1 MWLRL
6 QAYSSTC
13 IYSIHL
19 VPPLQ
24 IFIFPVAVGELF
36 PLSQSA
42 TLVDGLDKQDTF
54 LLLSLATAH
63 DKQDKFW
70 PVQEAAS
77 NWSY

>member
-1 MWLRL
+1 V
-6 QAYSSTC
+6 ASSAGLFF
-13 IYSIHL
+13 HL
-19 VPPLQ
+19 YLLDPPGALQ
-24 IFIFPVAVGELF
+24 IFLFPVAVGELF